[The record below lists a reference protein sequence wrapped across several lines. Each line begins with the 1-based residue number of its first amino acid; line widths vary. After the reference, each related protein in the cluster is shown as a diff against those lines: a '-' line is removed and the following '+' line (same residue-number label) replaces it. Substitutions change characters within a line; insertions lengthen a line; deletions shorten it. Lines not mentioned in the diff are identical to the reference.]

1 MVRGQGRRR
10 IVTGGIY
17 DNISRT
23 TIQAGHRNRAI
34 WPFEMAS
41 KNTKAPKG
49 IQCPLKAYNW
59 HLPESYF
66 HGVLQKVHPVKFR
79 L

>member
-1 MVRGQGRRR
+1 MIIFRGLRFKPDTEIGPF
-10 IVTGGIY
+10 GL
-17 DNISRT
+17 
-23 TIQAGHRNRAI
+23 
-34 WPFEMAS
+34 FEMAS